1 MLTFLYTVK
10 KNKNN
15 ILSDF
20 LNTLKKTSL
29 YELHKSY
36 ELSKIYISF
45 FVFFFLVFSEQIYAK
60 YNHLQ

>member
-29 YELHKSY
+29 YKLHKLY
-36 ELSKIYISF
+36 ELSKIYEFFCF
-45 FVFFFLVFSEQIYAK
+45 FVLVFSEQIYAK